1 MKKIIAAAIA
11 VVAFAAIII
20 LSTKTKA
27 EKVEAPVR
35 MDNTV
40 AAEGKVELMPGF
52 EVEIGSE
59 LEGRIAEFPVREGD
73 TVRKGDIIARM
84 ESGDIQARLG
94 EAQAALTVAGSR
106 LKEVASGAREEEVK
120 SAAAVL
126 ESARADLEYERTSLM
141 RHKELFKKGIISK
154 DALDEKE
161 KVVKNSEAN
170 VKKAE
175 EEKRLLE
182 KGPRPETIKFNE
194 DAVKRA
200 GAEAEYCRKLLD
212 KSLIAA
218 PISGKVIRKYMEAGE
233 CATKDR
239 ALAAIADVGKIWV
252 NAEVDETDI
261 GKIRLG
267 DPVDVRCDAFPGSV
281 FPGEVKEISDYAGIR
296 KVKPNDQAKN
306 MDMKVVE
313 VKIRLKTACPIKSSM
328 TVDVKIKPGS
338 S

>member
-1 MKKIIAAAIA
+1 MKKIIAGAA
-11 VVAFAAIII
+11 VVIALAALII
-20 LSTKTKA
+20 LSTKSKA
-27 EKVEAPVR
+27 EKIESPAHK
-35 MDNTV
+35 DNAV

-59 LEGRIAEFPVREGD
+59 LEGKIAEFPVREGD
-73 TVRKGDIIARM
+73 TVRKGDTIARM

-94 EAQAALTVAGSR
+94 EAQAALAVAGSR
-106 LKEVASGAREEEVK
+106 LREVASGAREEEVN
-120 SAAAVL
+120 SATAVL
-126 ESARADLEYERTSLM
+126 ESARADIEYERTSFM
-141 RHKELFKKGIISK
+141 RFRELYQKGIISK
-154 DALDEKE
+154 DALDEKD
-161 KVVKNSEAN
+161 KVVKNSEAK

-182 KGPRPETIKFNE
+182 KGPRRETIKFNE

-200 GAEAEYCRKLLD
+200 GAEVEYCQKLLD
-212 KSLIAA
+212 KTLITA

-233 CATKDR
+233 CATKNR
-239 ALAAIADVGKIWV
+239 ALATIADIGKTWV

-267 DPVDVRCDAFPGSV
+267 DPAEVRCDAFPGSA
-281 FPGEVKEISDYAGIR
+281 FPGEVKVISDYAGIR

-313 VKIRLKTACPIKSSM
+313 VKIRLKSACPIKSSM
-328 TVDVKIKPGS
+328 TVDVKIKP
-338 S
+338 